1 MTPLSERP
9 PEPAPAR
16 RPRVFLF
23 ASAAALLAAGAAG
36 AWLYAALGTGSASF
50 ELLGT
55 RYDLL
60 EPRWLAAAALVL
72 LLPIALLGSLSDLPR
87 AQRAASAAIRA
98 GLLLLL
104 ALALARP
111 ALRLDATRV
120 SAVLLV
126 DVSDSVSDQGLAQA
140 RALVSRVEQAR
151 GDNDLRVVTFA
162 RRPHPVALDAA
173 HPAERALARHAA
185 QDGAESDLQAALQ
198 LSYGLF
204 APGHLRR
211 VLLISDGKQ
220 TRGDLLAEAER
231 ARRLQVRLDHA
242 LITAGGP
249 PEVALGELT
258 LPESLHVG
266 ESFELRA
273 RVLSSYATR
282 ARLRLLQDGVQNGL
296 DGVRDVELSAG
307 ENDVVF
313 RSIVRSP
320 GQVGYRLE
328 LQPSAADHFRENNV
342 ASAAAVVP
350 GRARVL
356 LSDDEPGQLREL
368 AQALSVQDFDVEV
381 RGASAFPRT
390 LAELSAFDFVVLSD
404 VPAER
409 VPAASMEAIE
419 RYVRD
424 LGGGFMLAGGPH
436 SFGLGGYQGTR
447 MEDLLPVR
455 MESERRRDEHS
466 LALALVID
474 CSGSMSGQKIELA
487 KDAAKAAAELLG
499 PQDALAVIGFSSE
512 PERVVRMQGASN
524 RLRIAQNIGK
534 ISAQGGTA
542 IFPALDLAFQD
553 LLTTSA
559 RIKHVILLTDGQTQ
573 ENGIPEL
580 VQAMRAEGMTV
591 STVGLGTDVNRSLL
605 QQSASVGG
613 GRAYFTDDP
622 HNVPRIFVNETTSIG
637 QNSAVE
643 DLVRA
648 LPHDPADFLRGL
660 DLAGAP
666 LLRGYIATGPKP
678 RPAQV
683 VLMSELGD
691 PLLARWRVGLGW
703 VLAWTSDWKPRWAAE
718 WLRWKAFPAFAA
730 QLVREHMRANDHTE
744 LPLHA
749 ALVGNEVRVSV
760 DAIGPDDRFLDGLQ
774 SAVTLEG
781 PLDPAAERLRVTRP
795 LLQRAPG
802 RYEARFPLDRFGS
815 FALSAEHK
823 RDGRTVARSSGQ
835 LSHPYPPEYAPGPPD
850 RALLARAS
858 GIARG
863 HELSSPARLFD
874 PGHERVAAH
883 RELWPE
889 LVLAALLLFL
899 LDVLLR
905 RVRWPGMESSQFSG
919 Y

>member
-1 MTPLSERP
+1 MTPISERP

-16 RPRVFLF
+16 PSRRL
-23 ASAAALLAAGAAG
+23 ALARGALLAASAG
-36 AWLYAALGTGSASF
+36 LAGWLYAALGTRSASV
-50 ELLGT
+50 ELLGA
-55 RYDLL
+55 RYELL
-60 EPRWLAAAALVL
+60 EPRLLAAAALVL
-72 LLPIALLGSLSDLPR
+72 LLPLGLLASLSDLPR
-87 AQRAASAAIRA
+87 VQRALSTLIRA

-126 DVSDSVSDQGLAQA
+126 DVSDSVSDAGLDEA
-140 RALVSRVEQAR
+140 RALVSKVQQAR
-151 GDNDLRVVTFA
+151 GDNDLRLVTFA
-162 RRPHPVALDAA
+162 RRPRAQALDAT
-173 HPAERALARHAA
+173 HPVERAVARH
-185 QDGAESDLQAALQ
+185 GAGEPGERADSDLQAALQ
-198 LSYGLF
+198 LSYGLV

-231 ARRLQVRLDHA
+231 ARSMHVRLDHA
-242 LITAGGP
+242 LLAAGGP
-249 PEVALGELT
+249 PEVALGELSV
-258 LPESLHVG
+258 PDALHVG
-266 ESFELRA
+266 ESFELHA
-273 RVLSSYATR
+273 RVLASYPTR
-282 ARLRLLQDGVQNGL
+282 ARLRLLQDGIQNGL
-296 DGVRDVELSAG
+296 DGVRDVELVAG
-307 ENDVVF
+307 ENEVVF
-313 RSIVRSP
+313 RSIARTP

-342 ASAAAVVP
+342 ASAVAVVP

-356 LSDDEPGQLREL
+356 LADEEPGQLRDL
-368 AQALSVQDFDVEV
+368 AQALSVQDFDVDV
-381 RGASAFPRT
+381 RGASALPRT
-390 LAELSAFDFVVLSD
+390 LAELSAFDFVVISD
-404 VPAER
+404 LPADRVPAE
-409 VPAASMEAIE
+409 SMEAIE

-499 PQDALAVIGFSSE
+499 PQDALSVIGFSSE

-524 RLRIAQNIGK
+524 RMRIAQSIGK

-559 RIKHVILLTDGQTQ
+559 RVKHVILLTDGQTQ

-580 VQAMRAEGMTV
+580 VHAMRAEGMTV

-622 HNVPRIFVNETTSIG
+622 HNVPRIFVNETTSVG

-648 LPHDPADFLRGL
+648 LPHDPADFLRGI
-660 DLAGAP
+660 DLASAP
-666 LLRGYIATGPKP
+666 LLRGYIATGAKP

-683 VLMSELGD
+683 VLISELGD

-703 VLAWTSDWKPRWAAE
+703 VLAWTSDWKPRWASE
-718 WLRWKAFPAFAA
+718 WLRWKAFPAFTA
-730 QLVREHMRANDHTE
+730 QLVREHMRAQDHTE

-749 ALVGNEVRVSV
+749 ELLGNEVRVSV
-760 DAIGPDDRFLDGLQ
+760 DAIGPDDRFLDGLA
-774 SAVTLEG
+774 SSVTLEG
-781 PLDPAAERLRVTRP
+781 PLDPAADRLRVTRP

-802 RYEARFPLDRFGS
+802 RYEARFPLERYGS
-815 FALSAEHK
+815 FALHAEHK
-823 RDGRTVARSSGQ
+823 RDGRVVARSRGQ

-858 GIARG
+858 GIAG
-863 HELSSPARLFD
+863 GQALSSAARLFD
-874 PGHERVAAH
+874 PGAERVATH

-899 LDVLLR
+899 FDVLLR
-905 RVRWPGMESSQFSG
+905 RVRWPDRETR
-919 Y
+919 